1 MVALTSAQ
9 REAILNGPAGY
20 PPAGKTP
27 NLSDPPNMHAVG
39 RIVHLVLFI
48 VASLCFIIRI
58 YTKACVVRHVR
69 MSDCE
74 HFSLPRSP
82 LTAMFLFSL
91 LTYNTDMMIIA
102 WVMP

>member
-1 MVALTSAQ
+1 MPVYPLSTSELPLFLHFPQVLQVHCSPDTMVALTSSQ

-20 PPAGKTP
+20 PPAGKTA
-27 NLSDPPNMHAVG
+27 NLTDPPNMHTIG
-39 RIVHLVLFI
+39 RIVHLILFI

-74 HFSLPRSP
+74 H
-82 LTAMFLFSL
+82 
-91 LTYNTDMMIIA
+91 
-102 WVMP
+102 

>member
-27 NLSDPPNMHAVG
+27 NLSDPPNMHTVG
-39 RIVHLVLFI
+39 RIVHLILFI

-58 YTKACVVRHVR
+58 YTKAFVVRHVR

-74 HFSLPRSP
+74 HFSLPRRI
-82 LTAMFLFSL
+82 LTAVFVFPSDL
-91 LTYNTDMMIIA
+91 
-102 WVMP
+102 